1 MIWALFR
8 KGVSLS
14 DQGIH
19 FSMQG
24 PGFELA
30 SPQLGFLRVSHYPV
44 PWKSSNSSSIYPLSP
59 LLEEPPAGREPLHP
73 LVLTP

>member
-14 DQGIH
+14 GQGIH

-30 SPQLGFLRVSHYPV
+30 GPQLGFLRVNSDYPV

-59 LLEEPPAGREPLHP
+59 LLEEPPAGGSHSILWC
-73 LVLTP
+73 